1 MVKQV
6 PLTTGL
12 KETLDVGSAVQ
23 FTGGSVDPM
32 DNKTPGQIKRQSTA
46 MSQMQKAAQDL
57 ADQLNDAEATKLYNE
72 FHPELE
78 NNHNAYLEKKGLD
91 AVAPIVLEGGEGGEG
106 GETTYTLDVFRN
118 DNLKELKEKYLKKAS
133 NGSVR
138 FMFEAKAHQAI
149 ADSQNKMTQHSIKEQ
164 RVGLKNV
171 LNENLQITKNEIVD
185 NYAGWRVEDG
195 VYRTRKFVGMRL
207 IDEIAMLNNW
217 NIDPTKGRVSSQ
229 YLAMRSKYLLDVS
242 KAVLEKMRK
251 DGVSEVEQEKYKR
264 FFYGELGEKAATD
277 EGEKIKND
285 AIEHNN
291 RECVNAILRDN
302 GNTNDGS
309 YISSANFI
317 HCLSSSN
324 EFNDNADG
332 SVVFGEH
339 TEDDSVDTTEKTI
352 SDIMEERE
360 QLLHTESIFYKPDS
374 KLNGTLIDQH
384 KTTHLFASL
393 HLGIKKADSLYT
405 KAKSQVDIDPKQFKN
420 NPVYAKNINGQI
432 MTNYKKLIIEESEKK
447 YKKDILDIKKEIK
460 KLEETPD
467 LYTKPLSSLGPFPG
481 TDDYEKSNKDEKK
494 RRKIKQLKNRLE
506 IEEKEDSG
514 YFDKIVNDLNTIE
527 SNINYDYDPQI
538 TAELKIDKVSGLQP
552 LSVLEARVRATI
564 TDPKE
569 QEAALKDLRIK
580 YKKITD
586 SKNEVYISDLKQA
599 KIISFATEGGYND
612 LAENGIDINNFK
624 EEDQKILRNGQPE
637 KSDIDTLIMLEDNPE
652 QLKDN
657 LNKYDYRLNK
667 KDLLELE
674 EFEKTL
680 NTPDKI
686 LEVKVDS
693 EMLDIEIKRA
703 GFDDI
708 IDKDHK
714 NEEYKTNY
722 REVKEEWKRRVDLA
736 QIANKGEKISREA
749 KRKILQEIL
758 EDKVFTGEK
767 KNWWGGKVEQ
777 PTITLELDPKDKA
790 YVDVNGDSILL
801 SSIPKYMRDLIRER
815 LRKRRPPVPYDEASI
830 VKRWVE
836 IGRPRATNKNEWD
849 THKRTWKPDE
859 KNNNTNEISGNN
871 NDPYMPYFNLPY

>member
-6 PLTTGL
+6 PLTTEL
-12 KETLDVGSAVQ
+12 RENLNTGSAVQ
-23 FTGGSVDPM
+23 FSGGEVQPM
-32 DNKTPGQIKRQSTA
+32 DNKMPGQIKRQSTA
-46 MSQMQKAAQDL
+46 MFQVQKAAQDL

-72 FHPELE
+72 FQPELE

-91 AVAPIVLEGGEGGEG
+91 AVQSIPSEKEEGGEP
-106 GETTYTLDVFRN
+106 TYTLDVFKN
-118 DNLKELKEKYLKKAS
+118 KNLEELKAKYLKKAS

-149 ADSQNKMTQHSIKEQ
+149 ADSQNNMIQHSIKQQ
-164 RVGLKNV
+164 REGLNDV
-171 LNENLQITKNEIVD
+171 LNGHLEITKNEIVN

-195 VYRTRKFVGMRL
+195 VYRTRKFVGMAL

-217 NIDPTKGRVSSQ
+217 NIDPTKGRISSQ

-251 DGVSEVEQEKYKR
+251 DKVSEVEQERYKR
-264 FFYGELGEKAATD
+264 FFYGELGEKDATA
-277 EGEKIKND
+277 EGEKIKKD

-420 NPVYAKNINGQI
+420 NPAYAKNINGQI

-494 RRKIKQLKNRLE
+494 RKKIKQLKNRLE

-552 LSVLEARVRATI
+552 LSVLEARVRLTI
-564 TDPKE
+564 TDKKE

-586 SKNEVYISDLKQA
+586 SKNEVYAQDFKKA
-599 KIISFATEGGYND
+599 KIIAFAREGGHND

-624 EEDQKILRNGQPE
+624 EEDQEILRNGQPE
-637 KSDIDTLIMLEDNPE
+637 KSDVNTILMLRNNPE
-652 QLKDN
+652 NLKDD
-657 LNKYDYRLNK
+657 LNKYDYKLNK

-674 EFEKTL
+674 AYLAKL
-680 NTPDKI
+680 DTPQKIVAVSSDKK
-686 LEVKVDS
+686 L
-693 EMLDIEIKRA
+693 LDLYIKRYK
-703 GFDDI
+703 FDDI
-708 IDKDHK
+708 I
-714 NEEYKTNY
+714 NE
-722 REVKEEWKRRVDLA
+722 R
-736 QIANKGEKISREA
+736 KGEKNSEEANNNYLELHTAWERLIDEEQIKAGGKTISRE
-749 KRKILQEIL
+749 KKIELLKQLL
-758 EDKVFTGEK
+758 EDTVFTGEK
-767 KNWWGGKVEQ
+767 TDKFLGIWGGKDVTQ
-777 PTITLELDPKDKA
+777 PRSTFTLDPKDDA
-790 YVDVNGDSILL
+790 YVNVGGENMLL
-801 SSIPKYMRDLIRER
+801 SSINTYMRAKITQKLESKGITPTAQAIANYWVLAGKPTVDND
-815 LRKRRPPVPYDEASI
+815 YDYKI
-830 VKRWVE
+830 W
-836 IGRPRATNKNEWD
+836 
-849 THKRTWKPDE
+849 
-859 KNNNTNEISGNN
+859 NNNKMNS
-871 NDPYMPYFNLPY
+871 LQK

>member
-12 KETLDVGSAVQ
+12 KENLNVGSAVQ
-23 FTGGSVDPM
+23 FTGGSVEPM
-32 DNKTPGQIKRQSTA
+32 ENKMPGQIKRQSTA
-46 MSQMQKAAQDL
+46 MFQVQKAAQDL

-72 FHPELE
+72 FQPELE
-78 NNHNAYLEKKGLD
+78 NNENAYKEKKGLD
-91 AVAPIVLEGGEGGEG
+91 AVSVVIPEGGEGGEG
-106 GETTYTLDVFRN
+106 GEPTYTLDVFKN
-118 DNLKELKEKYLKKAS
+118 KNLENLKEKYLKKAS

-149 ADSQNKMTQHSIKEQ
+149 ADSQNNMIQHSIKQQ
-164 RVGLKNV
+164 REGLNNV
-171 LNENLQITKNEIVD
+171 LDGHLEITKNEVIN

-195 VYRTRKFVGMRL
+195 VYRTRKFVGMAL

-251 DGVSEVEQEKYKR
+251 DKVSEVEQERYKR
-264 FFYGELGEKAATD
+264 FFYGELGEKDATN
-277 EGEKIKND
+277 EGEKIKKD
-285 AIEHNN
+285 AKQHN
-291 RECVNAILRDN
+291 RGECVNAILRDN
-302 GNTNDGS
+302 GNINDGN

-317 HCLSSSN
+317 QCLSSSN
-324 EFNDNADG
+324 DFDDNAGG
-332 SVVFGEH
+332 STVHGEH
-339 TEDDSVDTTEKTI
+339 TEDENVETTEKTI
-352 SDIMEERE
+352 SDILEERE
-360 QLLHTESIFYKPDS
+360 QLLHTESIFYKSDS

-420 NPVYAKNINGQI
+420 DPVYAKNINGQI

-447 YKKDILDIKKEIK
+447 YKKDTLATKKEIK
-460 KLEETPD
+460 KLEEQKEG
-467 LYTKPLSSLGPFPG
+467 LRGQGGEGSKRNQITK
-481 TDDYEKSNKDEKK
+481 
-494 RRKIKQLKNRLE
+494 KINQLKNRLG
-506 IEEKEDSG
+506 IEEKTDSG

-527 SNINYDYDPQI
+527 SNINYNYDPQI

-564 TDPKE
+564 TDKKE

-580 YKKITD
+580 YKDQTN

-599 KIISFATEGGYND
+599 KIISFAREGGHND

-674 EFEKTL
+674 EFEKKL

-686 LEVKVDS
+686 LEVKVDN

-708 IDKDHK
+708 IDKDNE

-790 YVDVNGDSILL
+790 YVDVNGDPILL
-801 SSIPKYMRDLIRER
+801 SSIPRYMRDLIRER
-815 LRKRRPPVPYDEASI
+815 LRARNKPFAEADI

-836 IGRPRATNKNEWD
+836 IGRPRATNKTEWD
-849 THKRTWKPDE
+849 AYNRTWKPDKE
-859 KNNNTNEISGNN
+859 NNNTNEISGNN
-871 NDPYMPYFNLPY
+871 NNPYMPYFNLPY